1 MNVQT
6 SNLKIIHSK
15 IQNDIKIISEGEAVS
30 EEDNSGDEE
39 DLELLKEEGGDDIK
53 TTGKRKRKKKPD
65 ILQRYTLVHV

>member
-6 SNLKIIHSK
+6 SDLKIIHSK
-15 IQNDIKIISEGEAVS
+15 IQNDIKIFSEGEAVS